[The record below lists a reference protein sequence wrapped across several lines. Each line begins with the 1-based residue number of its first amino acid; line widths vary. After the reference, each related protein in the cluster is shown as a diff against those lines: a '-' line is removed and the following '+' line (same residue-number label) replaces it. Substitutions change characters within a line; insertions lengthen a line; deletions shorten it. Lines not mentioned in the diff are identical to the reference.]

1 VQKAKVSTEGVKI
14 MALLGECVGAKGF
27 EADTYFEMALRDVQL
42 IPGLEG
48 SMHVNL
54 GLAAQFAGKYFGD
67 FDPGLAA
74 PNSLIAGDL
83 VAGENSYL
91 FEARAGANNTVAFGD
106 FLSAYA
112 PLKTVANVRLF
123 ARQSKAF
130 SLWVQSH
137 PPSHSM
143 GTSIELSIGQCLAT
157 IAYAQLIAENAVHL
171 KVPAEMI
178 SVIFH
183 LLVNDLSSCALSL
196 ASCRG
201 LERASGKVI
210 RRVVS
215 IPGTTD
221 AEWDF
226 VLRRA
231 RTGA

>member
-1 VQKAKVSTEGVKI
+1 
-14 MALLGECVGAKGF
+14 
-27 EADTYFEMALRDVQL
+27 
-42 IPGLEG
+42 
-48 SMHVNL
+48 
-54 GLAAQFAGKYFGD
+54 
-67 FDPGLAA
+67 
-74 PNSLIAGDL
+74 
-83 VAGENSYL
+83 
-91 FEARAGANNTVAFGD
+91 
-106 FLSAYA
+106 
-112 PLKTVANVRLF
+112 
-123 ARQSKAF
+123 
-130 SLWVQSH
+130 
-137 PPSHSM
+137 
-143 GTSIELSIGQCLAT
+143 LSIGQCLAT